1 MEMYA
6 EISTELTS
14 KRSYLVFK
22 RLKDIIGAFFGLI
35 LFSPIFLLIAILI
48 KIEDPKG
55 KVVFGHKRLGENGVE
70 FSCLKF
76 RSMFSNAEEMKANF
90 TDAQKKE
97 FEETYKLKND
107 PRITKIGRFI
117 RRTSLD
123 ELPQFINILKGE
135 MSIVG
140 PRPIVKEELKYYKG
154 YEEYYFACR
163 PGLTG
168 LWQTSGRSDTSYD
181 ERIAFDVEYA
191 ESRRISLDIRIIL
204 ATIAIVL
211 KREGSY

>member
-6 EISTELTS
+6 EISTKLSS
-14 KRSYLVFK
+14 KRSYLVIK
-22 RLKDIIGAFFGLI
+22 RLKDFIGALCGLI
-35 LFSPIFLLIAILI
+35 VFSPILLLIALLI

-55 KVVFGHKRLGENGVE
+55 KVVFGHKRLGESGGE

-90 TDAQKKE
+90 TEAQKKE
-97 FEETYKLKND
+97 FEETYKLKDD
-107 PRITKIGRFI
+107 PRITKVGRFI

-123 ELPQFINILKGE
+123 ELPQFVNILRGE

-168 LWQTSGRSDTSYD
+168 LWQTSGRSNTSYE
-181 ERIAFDVEYA
+181 ERVAFDIEYA
-191 ESRRISLDIRIIL
+191 QSRRTGLDIKIIF